1 VRRHLR
7 RRTDARS
14 STPEVRGYGC
24 RFGRCRRGSVCL
36 DVRGGENVEDEDSNR
51 FHQTQAHAVAR
62 TKSMGDK
69 SILDMEEAERARRM
83 RNTTTRVNW

>member
-1 VRRHLR
+1 
-7 RRTDARS
+7 
-14 STPEVRGYGC
+14 
-24 RFGRCRRGSVCL
+24 
-36 DVRGGENVEDEDSNR
+36 VEDEDSNR